1 MTENSEKQPRVIHTI
16 LDKKSLN
23 RTIKRIASEIAEKNQ
38 NENTPLVIIGMKTRG
53 EYIANRI
60 IEELKKLDV
69 SNIERGVIDS
79 TLYRDDFRTN
89 LKVPNISI
97 NDMPFSIDDKELVL
111 VDDVLFTGRSLL
123 AAINAIMDLGRP
135 SLIEFAVLIDRGL
148 KELPISSNYVGKVV
162 KTLPSQEIRVKLQE
176 VDNEDVVYLV
186 EM

>member
-1 MTENSEKQPRVIHTI
+1 MIENNEEELKIIHTI
-16 LDKKSLN
+16 LDKKALN

-38 NENTPLVIIGMKTRG
+38 DGDSPLVIVGMKTRG
-53 EYIANRI
+53 EFIANRI
-60 IEELKKLDV
+60 IDELEKLEV
-69 SNIERGVIDS
+69 SNVERGVIDS

-89 LKVPNISI
+89 LKIPNISI
-97 NDMPFSIDDKELVL
+97 DDMPFSIDDKEIVL

-135 SLIEFAVLIDRGL
+135 SSIEFATLVDRGL

-176 VDNEDVVYLV
+176 VDNEDIVYLV

>member
-1 MTENSEKQPRVIHTI
+1 MTDNNESQLKIIHTI

-38 NENTPLVIIGMKTRG
+38 DDDSLLVIVGMKTRG

-60 IEELKKLDV
+60 IAELKKLEV
-69 SNIERGVIDS
+69 SNVERGVIDS

-97 NDMPFSIDDKELVL
+97 NDMPFSIDNKKLIL

-123 AAINAIMDLGRP
+123 AAINALMDLGRP
-135 SLIEFAVLIDRGL
+135 SVIEFAALIDRGL

-162 KTLPSQEIRVKLQE
+162 KTLPTQEIRVKLEE

-186 EM
+186 EI

>member
-1 MTENSEKQPRVIHTI
+1 
-16 LDKKSLN
+16 
-23 RTIKRIASEIAEKNQ
+23 
-38 NENTPLVIIGMKTRG
+38 MKTRG

-60 IEELKKLDV
+60 ITELEKLEV
-69 SNIERGVIDS
+69 LNVERGVIDS

-97 NDMPFSIDDKELVL
+97 NDMPFSIDNKKLIL

-123 AAINAIMDLGRP
+123 AAINALMDLGRP
-135 SLIEFAVLIDRGL
+135 SIIEFAALIDRGL

-162 KTLPSQEIRVKLQE
+162 KTLPSQEIRVKLNE

-186 EM
+186 EL